1 MAPLLPKGLSMVQQ
15 KCRLTSSGWKT
26 VAYTARLVTAAACA
40 SASAASEMPYV
51 SADCFRRATRRSC
64 CASCLRVTTLRSGTG
79 VGSGGVELGVRGS
92 SARHTRQCTHRQQ
105 APLSELRGDEEIR
118 CHRRLHAPRRA
129 FTASLPSHNPP
140 QLPTHP
146 SGSSSA
152 WGSTCVSCC
161 SRCATSASSRPTS
174 TSLVPRGSAF
184 SSSSSALS

>member
-1 MAPLLPKGLSMVQQ
+1 MVQQ

-26 VAYTARLVTAAACA
+26 VAYSARLVTAAACA

-105 APLSELRGDEEIR
+105 APLSEPCGDEEIR

-140 QLPTHP
+140 PTPHSPLWQLL
-146 SGSSSA
+146 
-152 WGSTCVSCC
+152 CVGQHV
-161 SRCATSASSRPTS
+161 RLLLLPLRHQRQQPPHQHILGAPG
-174 TSLVPRGSAF
+174 VGIF
-184 SSSSSALS
+184 FF